1 MGKLTLCQKIQ
12 IATKQYMLVLCYFL
26 GSVYLEGVGVG
37 SLWFD
42 SLFHVSGSLTYLHR
56 WLAEWAYHCEL
67 LDRPQGTTKQP
78 NYSVIWVC
86 RMFTQGKLLC
96 DNNSTHRH
104 RPREP
109 HVTLQQTT
117 INNLKIFCS
126 YWLAFK
132 QKKNLS
138 CLTCVFFLL

>member
-26 GSVYLEGVGVG
+26 GSVYLEGGG

-42 SLFHVSGSLTYLHR
+42 SLFHVSGYLHR

-67 LDRPQGTTKQP
+67 LDRPQETTNQL
-78 NYSVIWVC
+78 NYSVIRVC

-104 RPREP
+104 WPRESQM
-109 HVTLQQTT
+109 TLQQTT
-117 INNLKIFCS
+117 VNNLKIFCS
-126 YWLAFK
+126 YWLAVK
-132 QKKNLS
+132 QKNNLS
-138 CLTCVFFLL
+138 CLSLVFFLL